1 MGQLKRLAH
10 FYFKEQVMF
19 LGYVYPF
26 YRSPFA
32 GGFVYPHIGYGYPGY
47 GYSSVNSINA
57 IGSAISNQR
66 LINTGSA
73 IGITQ
78 TSTPTV
84 IW

>member
-1 MGQLKRLAH
+1 
-10 FYFKEQVMF
+10 MF
-19 LGYVYPF
+19 LSYVYPF

-32 GGFVYPHIGYGYPGY
+32 GGFVYPQFGYGYPGHGY
-47 GYSSVNSINA
+47 GGSVNSINA
-57 IGSAISNQR
+57 IGSAISNQS

-78 TSTPTV
+78 ISTPTV

>member
-1 MGQLKRLAH
+1 M
-10 FYFKEQVMF
+10 YT
-19 LGYVYPF
+19 GYMYPF
-26 YRSPFA
+26 YRSPF
-32 GGFVYPHIGYGYPGY
+32 YGYGYPGVGPGFGFGGVPGFGY
-47 GYSSVNSINA
+47 GSYTGVNA
-57 IGSAISNQR
+57 IGSAISNQS